1 MRTIGKV
8 FRDSRIHKKISPS
21 KLEEL
26 TKIKEEFIRAIENED
41 WELLPEYP
49 SVLGFVK
56 SISGWIGVDSKKA
69 IALLRRDYP
78 PKDVKINPKPDIS
91 KKFIWSPKL
100 TFLVGIS
107 VVIMIVALY
116 LGVEYKKFIS
126 PPRLDLVLPREGQLI
141 DDKHLMVKGSTD
153 VDSTVKVNNQPVLVD
168 ENGNFSFELDVS
180 EKTEKIV
187 VVAQSRSGRETTL
200 ERHITLSSD
209 N

>member
-1 MRTIGKV
+1 MRTIGKI
-8 FRDSRIHKKISPS
+8 FKDSRIHKKISLS

-26 TKIKEEFIRAIENED
+26 TKIKKEFIQAIENED

-56 SISGWIGVDSKKA
+56 SISGRIGMDSKKA
-69 IALLRRDYP
+69 VALLRRDYP

-126 PPRLDLVLPREGQLI
+126 PPELDLVLPREGQLV
-141 DDKHLMVKGSTD
+141 DDRHLLVEGATD

-168 ENGNFSFELDVS
+168 EDGNFSFELEVS

-200 ERHITLSSD
+200 ERHITPSFS